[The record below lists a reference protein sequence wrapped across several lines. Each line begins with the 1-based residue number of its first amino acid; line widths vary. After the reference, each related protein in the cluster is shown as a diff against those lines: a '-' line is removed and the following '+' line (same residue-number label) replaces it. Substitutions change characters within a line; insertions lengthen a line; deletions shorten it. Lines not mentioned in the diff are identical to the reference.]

1 VQITIGKTIRVTY
14 QDREFLSVRQKI
26 EAKEK
31 MRREDNS
38 AGNVIAP
45 KRSIYV
51 EFFFE
56 IADTPKIRPR

>member
-1 VQITIGKTIRVTY
+1 
-14 QDREFLSVRQKI
+14 
-26 EAKEK
+26 

-38 AGNVIAP
+38 DGNVIAQ